1 MWLPGAIC
9 ARHDWIGVSN
19 VVRAVIQRVRSA
31 SVSVDEEVVGR
42 IGRGL
47 VVLLGVGLNDTEREA
62 AWLADKTANL
72 RIFEDPEGKMNLSV
86 LDIGGQ
92 ALVVSQFTLYGDARK
107 GRRPSFTDAAP
118 PEKADDLYRRYV
130 ENLEKAGIEVQT
142 GRFRA
147 KMVVSI
153 ENDGPVTLILDTGSG
168 EPCRTEE

>member
-1 MWLPGAIC
+1 MRAI
-9 ARHDWIGVSN
+9 
-19 VVRAVIQRVRSA
+19 IQRVRSA
-31 SVSVDEEVVGR
+31 SVMVDEEIVGR

-47 VVLLGVGLNDTEREA
+47 LILLGVGVDDTEREA

-72 RIFEDPEGKMNLSV
+72 RIFEDDEGKMNLSL

-107 GRRPSFTDAAP
+107 GRRPSFTDAAR

-130 ENLEKAGIEVQT
+130 ENLEKFEIKVQT

-147 KMVVSI
+147 KMLVSI
-153 ENDGPVTLILDTGSG
+153 ENDGPVTLILDTA
-168 EPCRTEE
+168 E